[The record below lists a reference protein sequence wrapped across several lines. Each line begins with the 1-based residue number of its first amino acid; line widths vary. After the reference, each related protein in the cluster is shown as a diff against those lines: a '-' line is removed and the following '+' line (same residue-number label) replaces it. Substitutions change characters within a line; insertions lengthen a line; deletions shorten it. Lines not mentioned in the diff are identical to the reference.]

1 MTATMRRRR
10 TAYPIVGLLTIVA
23 VTILYPVVFVA
34 LTSLRN
40 KTDYLRNPYGLPA
53 TVSLDNFR
61 TLLIDYGL
69 GAAAR
74 NSIVVVCGSL
84 VLTLTL
90 ATLAAYALAKLPVPG
105 KRIFSASLVSV
116 MLVPGQVLIIP
127 IYLMLSKLGLVGQLW
142 GLVVVYVA
150 TSLPFAVFFLTTV
163 FRGVPD
169 SMLEAARIDG
179 AGFLRTLRS
188 IVVPTS
194 LPGIATLCVLQFLGM
209 WNELIFAYI
218 LITDDSKR
226 LLTPALASIGGKY
239 VTDQPLVAAG
249 LMVTALPPLILL
261 ALTSRFLI
269 RGMTAGVN
277 R

>member
-1 MTATMRRRR
+1 MAATMRRRR
-10 TAYPIVGLLTIVA
+10 AEYPIVGLLAVVA

-34 LTSLRN
+34 LTSLRS
-40 KTDYLRNPYGLPA
+40 KTDYLRNPYGLPGA
-53 TVSLDNFR
+53 VSLDNFR
-61 TLLIDYGL
+61 TLLINYGL

-74 NSIVVVCGSL
+74 NSLVVVVGSL
-84 VLTLTL
+84 TLTLTL

-105 KRIFSASLVSV
+105 KRIFSAALVSV

-127 IYLMLSKLGLVGQLW
+127 IYLMLSKLHLVGQLW
-142 GLVVVYVA
+142 GLAVVYVA

-218 LITDDSKR
+218 LITDESKR

-269 RGMTAGVN
+269 RGMTAGVG